1 MLESSLL
8 DRVDFMVN
16 RFRVRERARACL
28 KMKLSVME

>member
-28 KMKLSVME
+28 KKLSVME